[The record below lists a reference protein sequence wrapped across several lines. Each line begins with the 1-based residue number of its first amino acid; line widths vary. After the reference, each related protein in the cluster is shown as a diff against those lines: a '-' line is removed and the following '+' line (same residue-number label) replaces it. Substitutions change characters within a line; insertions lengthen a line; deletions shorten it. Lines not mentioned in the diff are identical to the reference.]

1 MAVDTREKRA
11 SMVSWARPW
20 TPQLPLPDTDINQG
34 DRQHIAWVYRSVLDA
49 PVVIVKCPPILK
61 AADISPAIQSIG
73 LEPRLAVLDLL
84 PAVAAATITPGLSCQ
99 DISPDIFAED
109 CT

>member
-20 TPQLPLPDTDINQG
+20 APQMPLANTDINQG
-34 DRQHIAWVYRSVLDA
+34 DRQHIAWVYRSVLD
-49 PVVIVKCPPILK
+49 VIVKCPPILK

-73 LEPRLAVLDLL
+73 LEPCLTVLDLL